1 VTGRWRSRA
10 ACKTADPDLF
20 FPEIGGNAAA
30 ARAICAACPVAAE
43 CLAYAVSV
51 PERHGVFGGLSEEE
65 RRGMRPPGL
74 CRSGQHL
81 MSPGNTYTEPASGA
95 RRCNACRV
103 EARRRRHK
111 TAVPSLAPQPRKA
124 AA

>member
-1 VTGRWRSRA
+1 MTGWWRSRA
-10 ACKTADPDLF
+10 ACRTAAPDLF
-20 FPEIGGNAAA
+20 FPETGENAAA
-30 ARAICAACPVAAE
+30 AKAICAACPVRAE

-51 PERHGVFGGLSEEE
+51 PEGHGVFGGLSEKE
-65 RRGMRPPGL
+65 RRGMRPAGL

-81 MSPGNTYTEPASGA
+81 MSPDNTYTEPASGA

-103 EARRRRHK
+103 ESRHRRHK
-111 TAVPSLAPQPRKA
+111 TAVPSPAPQPRKA